1 MEKYLS
7 GSYLVLLSL
16 ILFGACAC
24 NTIPSVLQ
32 KETETIKPLWST
44 TLPGRA
50 GVYNDGLIGLPV
62 YRNKILFHSTY
73 FTNLYNEDNRIH
85 ALNIET
91 GKLEWT
97 FPETYDNKNP
107 MFFWGTPY
115 MYDDKLVVKMPKFGN
130 LSKNDRIICLNLNTQ
145 QLLWTVDVP
154 ENISYA
160 CCRDVAGSSE
170 TFYYMQES
178 ENSAYIFGGNVMTGN
193 VDSICSLHPVTQN
206 GRVEI
211 TTNNALLGEID
222 GKLLMFFAS
231 KLLNDKNI
239 KEKYDC
245 FFNIF
250 DVKKRKLLSR
260 ISVSNDEN
268 YVVSNAK
275 LYDNKIYC
283 TSGRKVFCIDP
294 VIGKLLWK
302 FNSSEPVNYT
312 AQSLLVQNE
321 VVFLW
326 GDNRFI
332 GLDATS
338 GLLKYKGDIECG
350 NAEAFGGQVYVIS
363 RDGNLYL
370 LNIENGKPICKIKCP
385 DKCFLTGCKPKV
397 FEDKLFVFDDHHA
410 YCFNAF
416 SK

>member
-1 MEKYLS
+1 MEKSLS
-7 GSYLVLLSL
+7 NSYLLLFVLIMLC
-16 ILFGACAC
+16 GCAC
-24 NTIPSVLQ
+24 NSVPPVLQ
-32 KETETIKPLWST
+32 EEVETIKPLWST
-44 TLPGRA
+44 TLPGEA

-62 YRNKILFHSTY
+62 YKNKILFHSTY
-73 FTNLYNEDNRIH
+73 FTNMYSEDNRIH
-85 ALNIET
+85 ALDIET

-97 FPETYDNKNP
+97 FPGKYDKNNP

-130 LSKNDRIICLNLNTQ
+130 FSKNDRIICLNLNTQ

-154 ENISYA
+154 ENISNA
-160 CCRDVAGSSE
+160 RCRDVVGASE
-170 TFYYMQES
+170 AFYYIQES
-178 ENSAYIFGGNVMTGN
+178 ESGAYIFEGKVMTGV
-193 VDSICSLHPVTQN
+193 VDSIYCLHPVAQN
-206 GRVEI
+206 GRIEI

-231 KLLNDKNI
+231 KLLNDRNI
-239 KEKYDC
+239 KEEYDC

-250 DVKKRKLLSR
+250 DVKERKLLSK
-260 ISVSNDEN
+260 ISILNDEN
-268 YVVSNAK
+268 YVISNAK
-275 LYDNKIYC
+275 LYHNKIYC
-283 TSGRKVFCIDP
+283 TSGRKAFCIDP
-294 VIGKLLWK
+294 ADGKLLWQ
-302 FNSSEPVNYT
+302 FNSAEHVNYA
-312 AQSLLVQNE
+312 AQGLLVQND

-350 NAEAFGGQVYVIS
+350 NAEAFGGQVYIIS

-370 LNIENGKPICKIKCP
+370 LDIENGKVRCKIKCP
-385 DKCFLTGCKPKV
+385 DKYFITGCKPNV

-416 SK
+416 LK